1 MNTLFTSQFNYCVLT
16 WMFHSRRLNNTIK
29 RLHERCLRLIYSDRI
44 SLYEELLDRSNF
56 VQVLQNNLQKLAT
69 EMFKIYTW
77 IAPQIIGEVFPRNC
91 ALNYNL
97 RRHPEFASRAIN
109 AVHYG
114 LESISFLVPK
124 IWEMLPREKLWFTRS
139 SQIKN
144 KKLATTK
151 KCPCR
156 LWKRYIHQ
164 VGFTQISKW
173 FWFLSLWDLIPQ
185 SGQTHSS
192 NWFAIANE

>member
-1 MNTLFTSQFNYCVLT
+1 MNTLFTSQFNYCLLT

-124 IWEMLPREKLWFTRS
+124 IWEMLPREKL
-139 SQIKN
+139 
-144 KKLATTK
+144 
-151 KCPCR
+151 
-156 LWKRYIHQ
+156 
-164 VGFTQISKW
+164 
-173 FWFLSLWDLIPQ
+173 
-185 SGQTHSS
+185 
-192 NWFAIANE
+192 